1 MRSMKSQWYV
11 LLLMLF
17 IQIPVSW
24 GQVIS
29 FQNDRE
35 GKSLFDT
42 KSNSKKIE
50 KVLKKIHPETISN
63 SYIESISEVRPQS
76 VCAFDVN
83 EKFIKG
89 LGLKKVTQSQF
100 EGSLFYL
107 RANDYIDD
115 VVTQI
120 LLNAYEVDTKRI
132 YDKSSSSQ
140 VSRSLGN
147 NNWEKVRDL
156 FLRFES
162 QYLQRNCYDEA
173 YRLFHSDLGKIIRF
187 SESALRDIFI
197 QILNQRIISEDI
209 YLRLERA
216 RLSSLHLKN
225 LGLKD
230 YFKKKSNLRNQYPL
244 GQERE
249 RSDFVTKLNGAG
261 LSHRQQL
268 LLQYNEMQII
278 LMSGLI
284 KKLRTRLESDRIE
297 IIIYDEAGVA
307 AEVIPLDPM
316 ERFRFSLKLL
326 RKEMAQLGNNSQFNG
341 RTPTYMDL
349 IAASF
354 ETGLIAG
361 SELNELGGLE
371 EIWNPK
377 KTFWDKASFWV
388 RSFSSVAT
396 VLIPPPYGFIPV
408 LALVA
413 IEATMQG
420 KDTTIDDGSLF

>member
-1 MRSMKSQWYV
+1 MKSQWYV

-24 GQVIS
+24 GQVVS

-50 KVLKKIHPETISN
+50 KVLKKLHPETISN
-63 SYIESISEVRPQS
+63 SYIETISDIRPQS

-83 EKFIKG
+83 ENFIKG

-132 YDKSSSSQ
+132 YDNNSASQ
-140 VSRSLGN
+140 ISRSLGN

-187 SESALRDIFI
+187 SESALRDIYI
-197 QILNQRIISEDI
+197 EILNQRIISEDI
-209 YLRLERA
+209 YLKLERA

-244 GQERE
+244 GHESE

-284 KKLRTRLESDRIE
+284 KKLRARLESDRIE

-326 RKEMAQLGNNSQFNG
+326 RKEMSQLAIHSQFNG
-341 RTPTYMDL
+341 RAPTYMDL